1 MKAAGKVAASV
12 IPVQRKFGLALGRV
26 HAAHA
31 AMVGTFRI
39 ASGKKN
45 AQL

>member
-1 MKAAGKVAASV
+1 MKTTGKVVASV
-12 IPVQRKFGLALGRV
+12 IPIQRKFGLAFGRV